1 MIAASVYYL
10 GITVLLLA
18 IFISIIIKTYS
29 KKERE
34 RGENPKYR
42 MLDDEPEQSAT
53 KHTGGSHV

>member
-10 GITVLLLA
+10 GVTVLLLA
-18 IFISIIIKTYS
+18 IFIFIIIRTYS

-42 MLDDEPEQSAT
+42 MMDDEQD
-53 KHTGGSHV
+53 